1 MNSKPIVA
9 NKLYAV
15 HTSYV
20 VDFTLTNNII
30 LIMGD
35 SGTGKSVIF
44 SILQE
49 AASSDDRIVPIS
61 YMDKNKDIE
70 RQIRVQSGKI
80 ILVDNADVL
89 LTDELRKYI
98 AFDSKNQYIILGR
111 NPQNLMT
118 TRENLFELNTIQKDE
133 MTIFKLKMCIRDSSG
148 AVESR

>member
-111 NPQNLMT
+111 NPQNLMK

-133 MTIFKLKMCIRDSSG
+133 MTIFKLK
-148 AVESR
+148 EYL

>member
-1 MNSKPIVA
+1 MLFILLN
-9 NKLYAV
+9 
-15 HTSYV
+15 V

-133 MTIFKLKMCIRDSSG
+133 MTIFKLK
-148 AVESR
+148 EYL

>member
-89 LTDELRKYI
+89 IYS
-98 AFDSKNQYIILGR
+98 F
-111 NPQNLMT
+111 
-118 TRENLFELNTIQKDE
+118 
-133 MTIFKLKMCIRDSSG
+133 
-148 AVESR
+148 

>member
-1 MNSKPIVA
+1 MLFILLN
-9 NKLYAV
+9 
-15 HTSYV
+15 V

-49 AASSDDRIVPIS
+49 AASSDDRLVPIS

-70 RQIRVQSGKI
+70 RQIRVQSGNI

-133 MTIFKLKMCIRDSSG
+133 MTIFKLK
-148 AVESR
+148 EYL

>member
-9 NKLYAV
+9 NKLYAF

-133 MTIFKLKMCIRDSSG
+133 MTIFKLK
-148 AVESR
+148 EYL

>member
-61 YMDKNKDIE
+61 YMDKNKILNV
-70 RQIRVQSGKI
+70 RSGYSSGK
-80 ILVDNADVL
+80 DN
-89 LTDELRKYI
+89 
-98 AFDSKNQYIILGR
+98 
-111 NPQNLMT
+111 P
-118 TRENLFELNTIQKDE
+118 
-133 MTIFKLKMCIRDSSG
+133 
-148 AVESR
+148 SR

>member
-1 MNSKPIVA
+1 
-9 NKLYAV
+9 
-15 HTSYV
+15 
-20 VDFTLTNNII
+20 
-30 LIMGD
+30 
-35 SGTGKSVIF
+35 
-44 SILQE
+44 
-49 AASSDDRIVPIS
+49 
-61 YMDKNKDIE
+61 MDKNKDIE

-133 MTIFKLKMCIRDSSG
+133 MTIFKLK
-148 AVESR
+148 EYL

>member
-9 NKLYAV
+9 NKLYAG

-133 MTIFKLKMCIRDSSG
+133 MTIFKLK
-148 AVESR
+148 EYL

>member
-49 AASSDDRIVPIS
+49 AASSDDMP
-61 YMDKNKDIE
+61 
-70 RQIRVQSGKI
+70 
-80 ILVDNADVL
+80 
-89 LTDELRKYI
+89 
-98 AFDSKNQYIILGR
+98 
-111 NPQNLMT
+111 
-118 TRENLFELNTIQKDE
+118 
-133 MTIFKLKMCIRDSSG
+133 
-148 AVESR
+148 

>member
-49 AASSDDRIVPIS
+49 AASSDDRIFLIWIKIKILNVRS
-61 YMDKNKDIE
+61 GYSRE
-70 RQIRVQSGKI
+70 R
-80 ILVDNADVL
+80 
-89 LTDELRKYI
+89 
-98 AFDSKNQYIILGR
+98 
-111 NPQNLMT
+111 
-118 TRENLFELNTIQKDE
+118 
-133 MTIFKLKMCIRDSSG
+133 
-148 AVESR
+148 

>member
-1 MNSKPIVA
+1 MLFILLN
-9 NKLYAV
+9 
-15 HTSYV
+15 V

-49 AASSDDRIVPIS
+49 AASSDDRLVPIS

-70 RQIRVQSGKI
+70 HQIRVQSGKI

-133 MTIFKLKMCIRDSSG
+133 MTIFTLK
-148 AVESR
+148 EYL